1 MEMFYLSYVN
11 ETMYLLW
18 NLPFF
23 KIVSPKTN
31 FWLIIVQQT
40 SIHINYFMVGR
51 WHTLCHSISKMH
63 SVGEGPG
70 ETPSALR
77 CISYLINSLLT
88 DIKQLLKLVRWP
100 LFLPPSDEYV
110 GSFVYLFY
118 TLIKLYYPKSSEW
131 SSLIIGPRLN
141 SSLGKQEDQTSQP

>member
-1 MEMFYLSYVN
+1 MLHFFLENSVLPRQLVPPEPNLSQTLRNHCIFLREMFFLSYVN

-63 SVGEGPG
+63 TVGEGPG

-77 CISYLINSLLT
+77 CLSYLIRSFLT
-88 DIKQLLKLVRWP
+88 DIKQLAITSKGGTLQPASDVCVR
-100 LFLPPSDEYV
+100 
-110 GSFVYLFY
+110 SFPCPF
-118 TLIKLYYPKSSEW
+118 
-131 SSLIIGPRLN
+131 SL
-141 SSLGKQEDQTSQP
+141 

>member
-1 MEMFYLSYVN
+1 MLPWWHLVPPELNFSQTLSSPMPFSYGNVSLQHVN

-63 SVGEGPG
+63 TVGEGPG

-77 CISYLINSLLT
+77 CLSYLIRSFLT
-88 DIKQLLKLVRWP
+88 DIKQLAITSKGGTLQPASDVCVR
-100 LFLPPSDEYV
+100 
-110 GSFVYLFY
+110 SFPCPF
-118 TLIKLYYPKSSEW
+118 
-131 SSLIIGPRLN
+131 SL
-141 SSLGKQEDQTSQP
+141 